1 MKNSKLF
8 NAIILAVIGILLI
21 VLRDEIVGVANIVF
35 AVLILLSTVPNIIEE
50 VKSKKSNVL
59 NLVLNIV
66 FAVLGILLF
75 FGNTTL
81 YTIVGILLLIICIY
95 NLIVA
100 KNKMDQLKK
109 DLVKYILA
117 ISILFLGVNSIL
129 SILVLVVGILLI
141 IRAVLYLLK

>member
-21 VLRDEIVGVANIVF
+21 VLRDEIVGIANIVF

>member
-8 NAIILAVIGILLI
+8 NAIILVIIGILLI
-21 VLRDEIVGVANIVF
+21 VLRDEVVGIANIVF

-50 VKSKKSNVL
+50 VNSKKPNVL
-59 NLVLNIV
+59 NVVLNIV

-81 YTIVGILLLIICIY
+81 YTVVGILLLIICIY

-100 KNKMDQLKK
+100 KNKLDQLKK